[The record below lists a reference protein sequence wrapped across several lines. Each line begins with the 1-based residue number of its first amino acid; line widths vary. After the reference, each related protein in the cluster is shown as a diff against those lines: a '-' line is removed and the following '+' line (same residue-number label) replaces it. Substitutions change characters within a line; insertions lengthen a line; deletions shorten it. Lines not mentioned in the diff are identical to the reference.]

1 MSPLAPADD
10 RREPSAVASGAEP
23 GADALLIPSS
33 SQFYVVPWEIIRRE
47 GEPISLTCMYFDSN
61 GVMVGT
67 QPIARPNAFFL
78 FTQGGPNTVPRL
90 PQPPQP
96 VDVSLFSAV
105 ARTLTTACI
114 LNSTFNAAPGPGGA
128 PSVMLPVSPGSTR
141 GVILVFRYPATG
153 VVQGLVASS
162 DPEIKNT
169 SGTSDP
175 SA

>member
-1 MSPLAPADD
+1 MSPLASNDDD
-10 RREPSAVASGAEP
+10 RRVDPAAETFP
-23 GADALLIPSS
+23 GPGVV
-33 SQFYVVPWEIIRRE
+33 QFYVVPWEIVKSTT

-61 GVMVGT
+61 GVMVGA
-67 QPIARPNAFFL
+67 QPMARPNAFFCL
-78 FTQGGPNTVPRL
+78 TQGGPNTVPRL
-90 PQPPQP
+90 PQPPKP

-105 ARTLTTACI
+105 ARTLSTSCI
-114 LNSTFNAAPGPGGA
+114 LNSTFNASGPDGA
-128 PSVMLPVSPGSTR
+128 TSVMVPVSAGSTR